1 EKDQEILDDL
11 GVSIKP
17 ADDEELKRI
26 ALTSRNTKG
35 IFGSQEHFAK
45 LAVEAVKDVMEKS
58 GTKITADI
66 DFIKV
71 MKKHGKS
78 LSDTELVSGIVIDK
92 EIAHSQMPRS
102 VSNAKI
108 ALLNSKLEI
117 EKTEM
122 DATNNIKTTKVVK
135 VIINR

>member
-1 EKDQEILDDL
+1 
-11 GVSIKP
+11 
-17 ADDEELKRI
+17 
-26 ALTSRNTKG
+26 
-35 IFGSQEHFAK
+35 
-45 LAVEAVKDVMEKS
+45 MEKS

-78 LSDTELVSGIVIDK
+78 LSDTELVSGTVIDK
-92 EIAHSQMPRS
+92 EITDSQMPRS

-108 ALLNSKLEI
+108 VLLNAKLEI

-122 DATNNIKTTKVVK
+122 DPNINLTRPQQKQLFLPNAHNPTNPTPTNVP
-135 VIINR
+135 N

>member
-1 EKDQEILDDL
+1 MD
-11 GVSIKP
+11 
-17 ADDEELKRI
+17 
-26 ALTSRNTKG
+26 LTSLNTKG
-35 IFGSQEHFAK
+35 IVGPKEDFAD

-102 VSNAKI
+102 ITNAKI
-108 ALLNSKLEI
+108 VLLNANLDIQKTQIDAKL
-117 EKTEM
+117 
-122 DATNNIKTTKVVK
+122 NINTPH
-135 VIINR
+135 